1 MNKLSIK
8 FKIMLWFSSALMV
21 LVLVGYGLNY
31 YISSHVLDQAL
42 KERLVTIVN
51 SNVEEIEYHNSM
63 HSINKTHILTL
74 SYGEGKIE
82 IDDDFCDYYEGVCTS
97 LVDSD
102 NNLLYGEMPFLL
114 KSTEGFKDNSIE
126 TIEYN
131 GQTYFVYEKKL
142 TGKNLEGLWLRGIV
156 SEEESTYM
164 IDSIWGIEKWFLPLL
179 YLITLLG
186 GFVITTR
193 AFLPVEKISMA
204 TNHIIS
210 GKDLT
215 KRIDIG
221 EGKDEIHLLA
231 GTINNM
237 LDRLETSFKTEKQF
251 TSDASHELRTPLSVI
266 KAHTEFALEFAES
279 EEDYKEALEVINRQG
294 DKMSALLSQ
303 LLFFTRLEQS
313 NRKVELKAGNLS
325 DLVQSI
331 FDDRYLVLQ
340 GKREFVSSIED
351 GIIACYDESLLS
363 RLIDNLLDN
372 AEKYSE
378 EGSTIRIKLWNAGSS
393 IKLSIEDSGKGIL
406 PENLDKIWNRFF
418 REDESRSE
426 TFGTSFGL
434 GLSMVKEIT
443 SIHNATIE
451 VDSQINVGST
461 FTLTL
466 PK

>member
-1 MNKLSIK
+1 
-8 FKIMLWFSSALMV
+8 
-21 LVLVGYGLNY
+21 
-31 YISSHVLDQAL
+31 
-42 KERLVTIVN
+42 
-51 SNVEEIEYHNSM
+51 
-63 HSINKTHILTL
+63 
-74 SYGEGKIE
+74 
-82 IDDDFCDYYEGVCTS
+82 
-97 LVDSD
+97 
-102 NNLLYGEMPFLL
+102 
-114 KSTEGFKDNSIE
+114 
-126 TIEYN
+126 
-131 GQTYFVYEKKL
+131 
-142 TGKNLEGLWLRGIV
+142 
-156 SEEESTYM
+156 M
-164 IDSIWGIEKWFLPLL
+164 IDTIWGIEKWFLPLL

-186 GFVITTR
+186 GFAITTR

-231 GTINNM
+231 DTINNM
-237 LDRLETSFKTEKQF
+237 LDRLETSFETEKQF

-313 NRKVELKAGNLS
+313 NRKVELKEGNLS
-325 DLVQSI
+325 NLVQSI

-340 GKREFVSSIED
+340 GKREFVGSIED
-351 GIIACYDESLLS
+351 GITARYDESLLS

-378 EGSTIRIKLWNAGSS
+378 VGSTIKIKLWDTETA
-393 IKLSIEDSGKGIL
+393 IKLSVEDSGKGIL

-426 TFGTSFGL
+426 EYGTSFGL
-434 GLSMVKEIT
+434 GLSMVKEIA
-443 SIHNATIE
+443 SIHNGTID